1 MKDMSISGEGPD
13 HFLGE
18 DSAQEDPRPSGFPS
32 IIKGFRSEEGDL
44 STRRSSWNLVQKV
57 GFVLWGF
64 PDSSVGK
71 GSTSN
76 AGDPGLRPGLG
87 RPAGE
92 GKAIHSGF
100 PSMIKGFQ
108 SDEGAL
114 STRRSS
120 RNPVRKVG
128 FILLVDWALS

>member
-1 MKDMSISGEGPD
+1 MPKKIPDPVVSLLSLKGFEVKREIFQQEGHLGTLFRKWVLFFGASPIAQLVKDPPPMRETPVCV
-13 HFLGE
+13 LVW
-18 DSAQEDPRPSGFPS
+18 EDPLE
-32 IIKGFRSEEGDL
+32 K
-44 STRRSSWNLVQKV
+44 
-57 GFVLWGF
+57 
-64 PDSSVGK
+64 
-71 GSTSN
+71 
-76 AGDPGLRPGLG
+76 
-87 RPAGE
+87 